1 MVFTCT
7 SQALGCRAEQMEP
20 GLSLVGACR
29 YYHPCPPT
37 KATIKAERTFEG
49 ISLDVPGQSSKTTS
63 AMTRFQL
70 CENCYLAEARC
81 APDRLTG
88 SLYAWMRLMHQP
100 KAAADNAELLISLGA
115 CAVR

>member
-100 KAAADNAELLISLGA
+100 KAAADDAYCLETF
-115 CAVR
+115 CCVP